1 MSHLLRELHQYLN
14 ECDAL
19 LLNTDTRKDINYNI
33 DNISEWYL
41 SSNQQYGQILKNNNK
56 NVLPKNNANIYAI
69 YLNQKLVYIGQT
81 KSSLSTTR
89 LTNHLF
95 YKHEKTGSKL
105 KNVKESIKNGNSISI
120 SYISVKPESL
130 RHYIE
135 DELIKKY
142 TLLDTLWNIQGKQ

>member
-1 MSHLLRELHQYLN
+1 MSTLLHKLHQYLN
-14 ECDAL
+14 ECDRL
-19 LLNTDTRKDINYNI
+19 LLDVDNRKNINYNI
-33 DNISEWYL
+33 NNIYKWAI
-41 SSNQQYGQILKNNNK
+41 SNNKSYGQTLKQNNE
-56 NVLPKNNANIYAI
+56 NVLPKNNANIYAMYI
-69 YLNQKLVYIGQT
+69 NQKLVYIGQT
-81 KSSLSTTR
+81 KSSLCTTR

-105 KNVKESIKNGNSISI
+105 AKVKESIEDKKSISI

-142 TLLDTLWNIQGKQ
+142 KPQWNIQGK